1 MGSLRIAQLANFVGP
16 TSGGMRTAIEHIG
29 QGYVDAGADRIVI
42 TPGERDAIIE
52 TDYGTVVR
60 VKAPKVSGGYR
71 LITTPWNVID
81 VLKKFQ
87 PTTVEISD
95 KSTLLPVARWA
106 RKNDI
111 GTVLFSHE
119 RLDAML
125 ALGAARPGQLGGHDV
140 LRPGRMLGE
149 VTTYT
154 SRWTGESV
162 QRRAEGV
169 KASQLH
175 VVATVAALYKIL
187 SRTYDAV
194 VVTSRY
200 AAAEFDDVTT
210 PLVRIPLGVDLDTFH
225 PSLGKPADDGVLK
238 LVHAGRLSRE
248 KSPHLAVATAAE
260 LHRRGVKLQMDVYG
274 TGPHLDELLEI
285 AGSAPITFHGYVDGR
300 RTLARHLAEAD
311 IALSVCPGETFGLA
325 VLEALA
331 AGTPVVTANTGGA
344 RELVDET
351 CGRWGQANPVAL
363 ADAVLQLAKVPNR
376 RAAARRRAELY
387 DWDTCIRHMLA
398 LHTRLAQSRLAA

>member
-1 MGSLRIAQLANFVGP
+1 MTGLRIAQLANFVGP

-29 QGYVDAGADRIVI
+29 QGYVEAGAERIVI
-42 TPGERDAIIE
+42 TPGEKDSVVE
-52 TDYGTVVR
+52 TELGTIVR

-71 LITTPWNVID
+71 LITTPWTVVD
-81 VLKKFQ
+81 VLKRFR

-125 ALGAARPGQLGGHDV
+125 ALGAARPGQLGGNDV

-149 VTTYT
+149 RPVK
-154 SRWTGESV
+154 WGGD
-162 QRRAEGV
+162 GV
-169 KASQLH
+169 KYSQLGM
-175 VVATVAALYKIL
+175 VATVAALYKIL
-187 SRTYDAV
+187 GRTYDAV

-200 AAAEFDDVTT
+200 AAAEFDEVTT

-225 PSLGKPADDGVLK
+225 PSLGEPVDDGVLK

-260 LHRRGVKLQMDVYG
+260 LHRRGVNVRMDVYG
-274 TGPHLDELLEI
+274 TGPHLDELIEI
-285 AGSAPITFHGYVDGR
+285 AGDAPVTFHGYVDGR
-300 RTLARHLAEAD
+300 RTLAKHLAEAD

-351 CGRWGQANPVAL
+351 CGRWAPANPAAL
-363 ADAVLQLAKVPNR
+363 ADAVLALADLPHR
-376 RAAARRRAELY
+376 RPAARHRAELY
-387 DWDTCIRHMLA
+387 NWQTCVDHMLA
-398 LHTRLAQSRLAA
+398 LHTRLTQSRLAA

>member
-1 MGSLRIAQLANFVGP
+1 MSSLRIAQLANFVGP

-29 QGYVDAGADRIVI
+29 QGYVEAGAERIVI
-42 TPGERDAIIE
+42 TPGEKDSVDE
-52 TDYGTVVR
+52 TELGTIVR

-71 LITTPWNVID
+71 LITTPWTVID
-81 VLKKFQ
+81 VLKRFR

-125 ALGAARPGQLGGHDV
+125 ALGAARPGQLGGNDV

-149 VTTYT
+149 RPVK
-154 SRWTGESV
+154 WG
-162 QRRAEGV
+162 ADGV
-169 KASQLH
+169 KYSQLGM
-175 VVATVAALYKIL
+175 VATVAALYKIL
-187 SRTYDAV
+187 GRTYDAV

-200 AAAEFDDVTT
+200 AAAEFDEVTT

-225 PSLGKPADDGVLK
+225 PSLGAPADDGVLK

-260 LHRRGVKLQMDVYG
+260 LHRRGVNVRMDVYG
-274 TGPHLDELLEI
+274 TGPHLDELIEI
-285 AGSAPITFHGYVDGR
+285 AGDAPVTFHGYVDGR
-300 RTLARHLAEAD
+300 HALAKHLAEAD

-351 CGRWGQANPVAL
+351 CGRWAPANPMAL
-363 ADAVLQLAKVPNR
+363 ADATLALAQLPSR
-376 RAAARRRAELY
+376 RAAARHRAELY
-387 DWDTCIRHMLA
+387 TWQACIDRMLA
-398 LHTRLAQSRLAA
+398 LHNRLAHARLAA

>member
-1 MGSLRIAQLANFVGP
+1 MTGLRIAQLANFVGP

-29 QGYVDAGADRIVI
+29 RGYAEAGAERIVI
-42 TPGERDAIIE
+42 TPGERDSVVE
-52 TDYGTVVR
+52 TELGTIVR

-71 LITTPWNVID
+71 LITTPWTVID
-81 VLKKFQ
+81 VLKRFR

-125 ALGAARPGQLGGHDV
+125 ALGAARPGQLGGNDV

-149 VTTYT
+149 RQV
-154 SRWTGESV
+154 RWGSD
-162 QRRAEGV
+162 GV
-169 KASQLH
+169 KYSQLG
-175 VVATVAALYKIL
+175 VVATVSALYKLL

-200 AAAEFDDVTT
+200 AAAEFDEVTT

-225 PSLGKPADDGVLK
+225 PSLGSPSDDGLLK

-260 LHRRGVKLQMDVYG
+260 LHRRGVNIRMDVYG
-274 TGPHLDELLEI
+274 TGPHLDELIEI
-285 AGSAPITFHGYVDGR
+285 AGDAPVFFHGYVDGR
-300 RTLARHLAEAD
+300 RTLAKHLAEAD

-344 RELVDET
+344 RELVDES
-351 CGRWGQANPVAL
+351 CGRWAPANPSAL
-363 ADAVLQLAKVPNR
+363 ADAVLALAHHPNR

-387 DWDTCIRHMLA
+387 TWQSCIDRMLT
-398 LHTRLAQSRLAA
+398 LHHRLAQSRLAA

>member
-1 MGSLRIAQLANFVGP
+1 MTQLRIAQLANFVGP
-16 TSGGMRTAIEHIG
+16 TSGGMRTAIEHLG
-29 QGYVDAGADRIVI
+29 QGYVDAGAERIVI
-42 TPGERDAIIE
+42 TPGERDTVIE
-52 TDYGTVVR
+52 SEAGTVIR
-60 VKAPKVSGGYR
+60 MKAPKVGGGYR
-71 LITTPWNVID
+71 LITDPWRVID
-81 VLKKFQ
+81 TLERFR

-106 RKNDI
+106 RRTGI
-111 GTVLFSHE
+111 GSVLFSHE

-125 ALGAARPGQLGGHDV
+125 SLRTGRQLGV
-140 LRPGRMLGE
+140 
-149 VTTYT
+149 
-154 SRWTGESV
+154 
-162 QRRAEGV
+162 AAGV
-169 KASQLH
+169 G
-175 VVATVAALYKIL
+175 ALYKLL

-200 AAAEFDDVTT
+200 AAAEFDEVTT

-225 PSLGKPADDGVLK
+225 PSLAEPVDDGVLK

-260 LHRRGVKLQMDVYG
+260 LHRRGVPLRMDVYG
-274 TGPHLDELLEI
+274 SGPHLDELVAI
-285 AGSAPITFHGYVDGR
+285 AGSAPVIFHGYVDGR

-331 AGTPVVTANTGGA
+331 SGTPVVTADTGGA

-351 CGRWGQANPVAL
+351 CGRWAPATPAAL
-363 ADAVLQLAKVPNR
+363 ADAVLDLAQLPGR
-376 RAAARRRAELY
+376 RPAARRRAELY
-387 DWDTCIRHMLA
+387 DWDSCIRRMLA
-398 LHTRLAQSRLAA
+398 LHSRLARPRLAA

>member
-1 MGSLRIAQLANFVGP
+1 MSGLRIAQLANFVGP

-29 QGYVDAGADRIVI
+29 QGYVEAGAERIVI
-42 TPGERDAIIE
+42 TPGERDSVVE
-52 TDYGTVVR
+52 TELGTIVR

-71 LITTPWNVID
+71 LITTPWTVID
-81 VLKKFQ
+81 VLKRFR

-125 ALGAARPGQLGGHDV
+125 ALGAARPGQLGGNDV
-140 LRPGRMLGE
+140 LRPGRMLG
-149 VTTYT
+149 VGTQ
-154 SRWTGESV
+154 WWG
-162 QRRAEGV
+162 ADGV
-169 KASQLH
+169 KYSQLGM
-175 VVATVAALYKIL
+175 VATVAALYKIL
-187 SRTYDAV
+187 GRTYDAV

-200 AAAEFDDVTT
+200 AAAEFDEVTT

-225 PSLGKPADDGVLK
+225 PSLGSPSDDGVLK

-260 LHRRGVKLQMDVYG
+260 LHRRGVNVRMDVYG
-274 TGPHLDELLEI
+274 TGPHLDELIEI
-285 AGSAPITFHGYVDGR
+285 AGDAPVTFHGYVDGR
-300 RTLARHLAEAD
+300 RTLAKHLAEAD
-311 IALSVCPGETFGLA
+311 VALSVCPGETFGLA

-344 RELVDET
+344 RELVDDS
-351 CGRWGQANPVAL
+351 CGRWAPANPVAL
-363 ADAVLQLAKVPNR
+363 ADAVLALAQHPNR
-376 RAAARRRAELY
+376 RAAARHRAELY
-387 DWDTCIRHMLA
+387 TWQSCIDRMLT
-398 LHTRLAQSRLAA
+398 LHHRLAQSRLAA

>member
-1 MGSLRIAQLANFVGP
+1 MTGLRIAQLANFVGP
-16 TSGGMRTAIEHIG
+16 TSGGMRTAIEHVG
-29 QGYVDAGADRIVI
+29 RGYVEAGAERIVI
-42 TPGERDAIIE
+42 TPGAKDVIVE
-52 TDYGTVVR
+52 TEFGTIVR

-71 LITTPWNVID
+71 LITTPWTVID
-81 VLKKFQ
+81 LLKKFR

-106 RKNDI
+106 RRNDI

-125 ALGAARPGQLGGHDV
+125 ALGAARPGQLGGNDV
-140 LRPGRMLGE
+140 LRPGRMLGA
-149 VTTYT
+149 VT
-154 SRWTGESV
+154 
-162 QRRAEGV
+162 QRASDSSPRPLWWGSDGV
-169 KASQLH
+169 KYSQLGM
-175 VVATVAALYKIL
+175 VATVAALYKL
-187 SRTYDAV
+187 LGRTYDAV

-200 AAAEFDDVTT
+200 AAAEFDEVTT

-225 PSLGKPADDGVLK
+225 PSLGTPADDGVLK

-260 LHRRGVKLQMDVYG
+260 LHRRGVNLRLDVYG
-274 TGPHLDELLEI
+274 TGPHLDELVEI
-285 AGSAPITFHGYVDGR
+285 AGDAPVTFHGYVDGR
-300 RTLARHLAEAD
+300 QTLATRLAEAD

-351 CGRWGQANPVAL
+351 CGRWAPANPTDL
-363 ADAVLQLAKVPNR
+363 ADAVLALAAHPNR
-376 RAAARRRAELY
+376 RAAARHRAERY
-387 DWDTCIRHMLA
+387 PWQTCTDRLLA
-398 LHTRLAQSRLAA
+398 LHHRLAHARLAA

>member
-1 MGSLRIAQLANFVGP
+1 M
-16 TSGGMRTAIEHIG
+16 
-29 QGYVDAGADRIVI
+29 
-42 TPGERDAIIE
+42 
-52 TDYGTVVR
+52 
-60 VKAPKVSGGYR
+60 
-71 LITTPWNVID
+71 ID
-81 VLKKFQ
+81 VLKKFG

-106 RKNDI
+106 RRNDI
-111 GTVLFSHE
+111 GTILFSHE

-125 ALGAARPGQLGGHDV
+125 ALGSARPGQLGGHDV

-149 VTTYT
+149 VSQRT

-175 VVATVAALYKIL
+175 VVATVAALYRIL

-200 AAAEFDDVTT
+200 AAAEFDEVTT
-210 PLVRIPLGVDLDTFH
+210 PLVRIPLGVDLEAFH
-225 PSLGKPADDGVLK
+225 PSRAEPVDDGVLK

-248 KSPHLAVATAAE
+248 KSPHLAVATAVE

-274 TGPHLDELLEI
+274 TGPHLDELIEI
-285 AGSAPITFHGYVDGR
+285 AGDAPIIFHGYVDGR
-300 RTLARHLAEAD
+300 QTLARHLAEAD

-351 CGRWGQANPVAL
+351 CGRWEAADPSAL
-363 ADAVLQLAKVPNR
+363 ADAVLALAKVPGR
-376 RAAARRRAELY
+376 RAAARHRAERY
-387 DWDTCIRHMLA
+387 EWQTCVNRMLT
-398 LHTRLAQSRLAA
+398 LHHRVAHSRLAA

>member
-1 MGSLRIAQLANFVGP
+1 MSGLRIAQLANFVGP
-16 TSGGMRTAIEHIG
+16 TSGGMRTAIEHVG
-29 QGYVDAGADRIVI
+29 QGYVEAGAERIVI
-42 TPGERDAIIE
+42 TPGDRDVVIE
-52 TDYGTVVR
+52 TELGTVVR
-60 VKAPKVSGGYR
+60 LKAPKVGGGYR
-71 LITTPWNVID
+71 LITDPWKVIEI
-81 VLKKFQ
+81 LERFR

-106 RKNDI
+106 RRNDI
-111 GTVLFSHE
+111 GSILFSHE

-125 ALGAARPGQLGGHDV
+125 SLRTARPARLGGEGAQH
-140 LRPGRMLGE
+140 RQ
-149 VTTYT
+149 
-154 SRWTGESV
+154 SV
-162 QRRAEGV
+162 AAGV
-169 KASQLH
+169 G
-175 VVATVAALYKIL
+175 ALYKLL

-200 AAAEFDDVTT
+200 AAAEFDEVTT

-225 PSLGKPADDGVLK
+225 PSLAEPVDDGVLK

-260 LHRRGVKLQMDVYG
+260 LYRRGVNLRMDVYG

-285 AGSAPITFHGYVDGR
+285 AGTAPITFHGYVDGR
-300 RTLARHLAEAD
+300 QTLARHLAEAD

-351 CGRWGQANPVAL
+351 CGRWAPANPPAL
-363 ADAVLQLAKVPNR
+363 ADAVLQLAQLPGR
-376 RAAARRRAELY
+376 RPAARGRAERY
-387 DWDTCIRHMLA
+387 DWPTCIRHMLA

>member
-1 MGSLRIAQLANFVGP
+1 MTLRIAQLANFVGP
-16 TSGGMRTAIEHIG
+16 TSGGMRTALEHLG
-29 QGYVDAGADRIVI
+29 QGYCEAGAERILI
-42 TPGERDAIIE
+42 TPGERDSITRTE
-52 TDYGTVVR
+52 VGTVVR
-60 VKAPKVSGGYR
+60 MKAPKVGGGYR
-71 LITTPWNVID
+71 LITDPWRVIET
-81 VLKKFQ
+81 LERFQ

-106 RKNDI
+106 RKNGI
-111 GTVLFSHE
+111 GSVLFSHE

-125 ALGAARPGQLGGHDV
+125 SLRTGRQLGV
-140 LRPGRMLGE
+140 
-149 VTTYT
+149 
-154 SRWTGESV
+154 
-162 QRRAEGV
+162 AAGV
-169 KASQLH
+169 G
-175 VVATVAALYKIL
+175 ALYKLL

-200 AAAEFDDVTT
+200 AAEEFDEVTT

-225 PSLGKPADDGVLK
+225 PSLGTPTDDGILK

-260 LHRRGVKLQMDVYG
+260 LHRRGVPVRMDVYG
-274 TGPHLDELLEI
+274 SGPHLDELVAI
-285 AGSAPITFHGYVDGR
+285 AGNAPIHFHGYIDGR
-300 RTLARHLAEAD
+300 VALARHLAQAD

-351 CGRWGQANPVAL
+351 CGRWRDANPAAL
-363 ADAVLQLAKVPNR
+363 ADAVLELAGVPGR
-376 RAAARRRAELY
+376 RAAARQRAELY
-387 DWDTCIRHMLA
+387 DWDTCIQHMLN
-398 LHTRLAQSRLAA
+398 LHRRLALPLAA

>member
-1 MGSLRIAQLANFVGP
+1 MNGLRIAQLANFVGP
-16 TSGGMRTAIEHIG
+16 TSGGMRTAIEHVG
-29 QGYVDAGADRIVI
+29 QGYVEAGAERIVI
-42 TPGERDAIIE
+42 TPGERDVVIE
-52 TDYGTVVR
+52 TEFGTVVR
-60 VKAPKVSGGYR
+60 MKAPKVGGGYR
-71 LITTPWNVID
+71 LITDPWKVIET
-81 VLKKFQ
+81 LERFR

-111 GTVLFSHE
+111 GSILFSHE

-125 ALGAARPGQLGGHDV
+125 SLRTGRQLGV
-140 LRPGRMLGE
+140 
-149 VTTYT
+149 
-154 SRWTGESV
+154 
-162 QRRAEGV
+162 AAGV
-169 KASQLH
+169 G
-175 VVATVAALYKIL
+175 ALYKLL

-200 AAAEFDDVTT
+200 AAAEFDEVTT

-225 PSLGKPADDGVLK
+225 PSLAEPADDGVLK

-260 LHRRGVKLQMDVYG
+260 LYRRGVRMRMDVYG
-274 TGPHLDELLEI
+274 TGPHLDELVAI
-285 AGSAPITFHGYVDGR
+285 AGSGPITFHGYVDGR

-331 AGTPVVTANTGGA
+331 AGTPVVTANTGGG

-351 CGRWGQANPVAL
+351 CGRWAPANPAAL
-363 ADAVLQLAKVPNR
+363 ADAVLQLAELPGR

-387 DWDTCIRHMLA
+387 DWNSCIHHMLA
-398 LHTRLAQSRLAA
+398 LHTRLAEARLAA

>member
-1 MGSLRIAQLANFVGP
+1 MSGLRIAQLANFVGP

-29 QGYVDAGADRIVI
+29 QGYVEAGAERIVI
-42 TPGERDAIIE
+42 TPGEKDSVVE
-52 TDYGTVVR
+52 TELGTIVR

-71 LITTPWNVID
+71 LITTPWTVID
-81 VLKKFQ
+81 VLKRFR

-125 ALGAARPGQLGGHDV
+125 ALGAARPGQLGGNDV

-149 VTTYT
+149 RPVK
-154 SRWTGESV
+154 WG
-162 QRRAEGV
+162 ADGV
-169 KASQLH
+169 KYSQLGM
-175 VVATVAALYKIL
+175 VATVAALYKIL
-187 SRTYDAV
+187 GRTYDAV

-200 AAAEFDDVTT
+200 AAAEFDEVTT

-225 PSLGKPADDGVLK
+225 PSLGEPADDGVLK

-260 LHRRGVKLQMDVYG
+260 LHRRGVNVRMDVYG
-274 TGPHLDELLEI
+274 TGPHLDELIEI
-285 AGSAPITFHGYVDGR
+285 AGDAPVTFHGYVDGR
-300 RTLARHLAEAD
+300 RTLAKHLAEAD
-311 IALSVCPGETFGLA
+311 VALSVCPGETFGLA

-351 CGRWGQANPVAL
+351 CGRWAPANPAAL
-363 ADAVLQLAKVPNR
+363 ADATLALANLPHR
-376 RAAARRRAELY
+376 RPAARHRAELY
-387 DWDTCIRHMLA
+387 NWQTCINHMLA
-398 LHTRLAQSRLAA
+398 LHTRLTESRLAA

>member
-1 MGSLRIAQLANFVGP
+1 MTELRIAQLANFVGP
-16 TSGGMRTAIEHIG
+16 TSGGMRTAIEQIG
-29 QGYVDAGADRIVI
+29 QGYVEAGAERMVI
-42 TPGERDAIIE
+42 TPGEKDVVVE
-52 TDYGTVVR
+52 TEFGTVVR
-60 VKAPKVSGGYR
+60 TKALKIAGGYR
-71 LITTPWNVID
+71 LITDPWKVIET
-81 VLKKFQ
+81 LERFR

-106 RKNDI
+106 RRNDI
-111 GTVLFSHE
+111 GSVLFSHE

-125 ALGAARPGQLGGHDV
+125 SLYTARPRKLGG
-140 LRPGRMLGE
+140 
-149 VTTYT
+149 
-154 SRWTGESV
+154 
-162 QRRAEGV
+162 EGAQYRQGLIAGV
-169 KASQLH
+169 G
-175 VVATVAALYKIL
+175 ALYKML
-187 SRTYDAV
+187 GRTYDAV

-200 AAAEFDDVTT
+200 AAAEFDEVTT

-225 PSLGKPADDGVLK
+225 PSLAEPADDGVLK

-260 LHRRGVKLQMDVYG
+260 LYRRGVNLRMDVYG
-274 TGPHLDELLEI
+274 TGPHLDELIEI
-285 AGSAPITFHGYVDGR
+285 AGSAPVTFHGYVDGR
-300 RTLARHLAEAD
+300 RTLAKHLAEAD

-351 CGRWGQANPVAL
+351 CGRWAPANPADL
-363 ADAVLQLAKVPNR
+363 ADAVLALAQLPGR

-387 DWDTCIRHMLA
+387 DWDSCIRHMLA
-398 LHTRLAQSRLAA
+398 LHTRLARARLAA

>member
-1 MGSLRIAQLANFVGP
+1 MTGLRIAQLANFVGP

-29 QGYVDAGADRIVI
+29 QGYVEAGAERIVI
-42 TPGERDAIIE
+42 TPGEKDSVVE
-52 TDYGTVVR
+52 TELGTIVR

-71 LITTPWNVID
+71 LITTPWTVID
-81 VLKKFQ
+81 VLKRFR

-125 ALGAARPGQLGGHDV
+125 ALGAARPGQLGGNDV

-149 VTTYT
+149 RPVK
-154 SRWTGESV
+154 WG
-162 QRRAEGV
+162 ADGV
-169 KASQLH
+169 KYSQLGM
-175 VVATVAALYKIL
+175 VATVAALYKIL
-187 SRTYDAV
+187 GRTYDAV

-200 AAAEFDDVTT
+200 AAAEFDEVTT
-210 PLVRIPLGVDLDTFH
+210 PLVRIPLGVDLETFH
-225 PSLGKPADDGVLK
+225 PSLGEPADDGVLK

-260 LHRRGVKLQMDVYG
+260 LHRRGVNVRMDVYG
-274 TGPHLDELLEI
+274 TGPHLDELIEI
-285 AGSAPITFHGYVDGR
+285 AGHAPVTFHGYVDGR
-300 RTLARHLAEAD
+300 RTLAKHLAEAD
-311 IALSVCPGETFGLA
+311 VALSVCPGETFGLA

-351 CGRWGQANPVAL
+351 CGRWAPANPAAL
-363 ADAVLQLAKVPNR
+363 ADATLALADLRNR
-376 RAAARRRAELY
+376 RPAARRRAELY
-387 DWDTCIRHMLA
+387 NWQTCVDRMLA
-398 LHTRLAQSRLAA
+398 LHTRLTQSRLAA

>member
-1 MGSLRIAQLANFVGP
+1 MTGLRIAQLANFVGP

-29 QGYVDAGADRIVI
+29 QGYVEAGAERIVI
-42 TPGERDAIIE
+42 TPGEKDSVVE
-52 TDYGTVVR
+52 TELGTIVR

-71 LITTPWNVID
+71 LITTPWTVID
-81 VLKKFQ
+81 VLKRFR

-125 ALGAARPGQLGGHDV
+125 ALGAARPGQLGGNDV

-149 VTTYT
+149 RPVK
-154 SRWTGESV
+154 WG
-162 QRRAEGV
+162 ADGV
-169 KASQLH
+169 KYSQLGM
-175 VVATVAALYKIL
+175 VATVAALYKIL
-187 SRTYDAV
+187 GRTYDAV

-200 AAAEFDDVTT
+200 AAAEFDEVTT
-210 PLVRIPLGVDLDTFH
+210 PLVRIPLGVDLETFH
-225 PSLGKPADDGVLK
+225 PSLGEPADDGVLK

-260 LHRRGVKLQMDVYG
+260 LHRRGVNVRMDVYG
-274 TGPHLDELLEI
+274 TGPHLDELIEI
-285 AGSAPITFHGYVDGR
+285 AGHAPVTFHGYVDGR
-300 RTLARHLAEAD
+300 RTLAKHLAEAD
-311 IALSVCPGETFGLA
+311 VALSVCPGETFGLA

-351 CGRWGQANPVAL
+351 CGRWAPANPAAL
-363 ADAVLQLAKVPNR
+363 ADATLALADLRNR
-376 RAAARRRAELY
+376 RPAARRRAELY
-387 DWDTCIRHMLA
+387 DWDSCIRHMLA
-398 LHTRLAQSRLAA
+398 LHSRLARPRLAA

>member
-1 MGSLRIAQLANFVGP
+1 MSSLRIAQLANFVGP

-42 TPGERDAIIE
+42 TPGERDEIVE
-52 TDYGTVVR
+52 TESGTVVR

-106 RKNDI
+106 RKNDV
-111 GTVLFSHE
+111 GSVLFSHE

-285 AGSAPITFHGYVDGR
+285 AGTAPITFHGYVDGR

-363 ADAVLQLAKVPNR
+363 ADAVLQLAQVPNR

-398 LHTRLAQSRLAA
+398 LHTRLAQARIAA

>member
-1 MGSLRIAQLANFVGP
+1 MSSLRIAQLANFVGP

-42 TPGERDAIIE
+42 TPGERDEIVE
-52 TDYGTVVR
+52 TENGTVVR

-111 GTVLFSHE
+111 GSVLFSHE

-260 LHRRGVKLQMDVYG
+260 LHRRGIKLQMDVYG
-274 TGPHLDELLEI
+274 TGPHLDELLEL

-300 RTLARHLAEAD
+300 RTLAKHLAEAD

-363 ADAVLQLAKVPNR
+363 ADAVLQLAQVPNR

-398 LHTRLAQSRLAA
+398 LHTRLAQARIAA

>member
-1 MGSLRIAQLANFVGP
+1 MSSLRIAQLANFVGP

-29 QGYVDAGADRIVI
+29 RGYAEAGAERIVI
-42 TPGERDAIIE
+42 TPGERDSVVE
-52 TDYGTVVR
+52 TELGTIVR

-71 LITTPWNVID
+71 LITTPWTVID
-81 VLKKFQ
+81 VLKRFG

-106 RKNDI
+106 RKNAI

-125 ALGAARPGQLGGHDV
+125 ALGAARPGQLGGNDV
-140 LRPGRMLGE
+140 LRPGRMLG
-149 VTTYT
+149 VGTQ
-154 SRWTGESV
+154 WWG
-162 QRRAEGV
+162 ADGV
-169 KASQLH
+169 KYSQLGM
-175 VVATVAALYKIL
+175 VATVAALYKIL
-187 SRTYDAV
+187 GRTYDAV

-200 AAAEFDDVTT
+200 AAAEFDEVTT

-225 PSLGKPADDGVLK
+225 PSLGSPTDDGILK

-260 LHRRGVKLQMDVYG
+260 LHRRGVNIRMDVYG
-274 TGPHLDELLEI
+274 TGPHLDELVAI

-331 AGTPVVTANTGGA
+331 AGTPVVTANTGGG

-351 CGRWGQANPVAL
+351 CGRWAPANPAAL
-363 ADAVLQLAKVPNR
+363 ADAVLQLAELPGR
-376 RAAARRRAELY
+376 RAAARSRAELY
-387 DWDTCIRHMLA
+387 DWNSCIHHMLA
-398 LHTRLAQSRLAA
+398 LHTRLAEARLAA